1 MLHERDPKS
10 RPFDKGTKKKQQQT
24 CAMEC
29 KETETLFIKK
39 QQLRRDLYKLIQRKD
54 TEITRFSVWFP
65 RIVPFVQTFAAVINQ
80 EASRDVK
87 FT

>member
-1 MLHERDPKS
+1 MI
-10 RPFDKGTKKKQQQT
+10 KGQKKKQQT

-29 KETETLFIKK
+29 KETETFVYKK
-39 QQLRRDLYKLIQRKD
+39 QQLRRDLYKLTQRKD

-80 EASRDVK
+80 EASRDAE